1 MHYLH
6 HNKYLQQLNKNSKIT
21 VVVVTHEEEIA
32 NYTDRVITFR
42 DGSIVS
48 DKPVS
53 DKTLITDKYLLNRV
67 ANNEN

>member
-1 MHYLH
+1 M
-6 HNKYLQQLNKNSKIT
+6 
-21 VVVVTHEEEIA
+21 VVVTHEEEIA
-32 NYTDRVITFR
+32 NYNDRVITFR

-53 DKTLITDKYLLNRV
+53 DKTLISDNYLSNRI